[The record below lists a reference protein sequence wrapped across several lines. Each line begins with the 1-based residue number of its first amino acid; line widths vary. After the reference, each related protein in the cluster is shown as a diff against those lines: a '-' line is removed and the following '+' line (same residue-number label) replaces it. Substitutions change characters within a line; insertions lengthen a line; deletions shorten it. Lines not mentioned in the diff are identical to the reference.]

1 MRVMKPR
8 FSSRLRVPHVTAWEN
23 RSHNVLPQL
32 RNRKYGTPLE
42 PTPRTPPKIKVL
54 TSSGKSGRMKIHAAP
69 STVRLYSFDND
80 LAAKNRRRRRYR
92 HISRSRV
99 TSDSPRGSITQVS
112 SCTTGGSTEA
122 LIDSYVSRGGATIVR
137 HTIEKAVQQPGGPH
151 VNGLERI
158 ASNFRERPLCLREVI

>member
-1 MRVMKPR
+1 MRLMKPR
-8 FSSRLRVPHVTAWEN
+8 FNSRLRVPHVTAWEN

-42 PTPRTPPKIKVL
+42 PTPRTPPKISVF

-80 LAAKNRRRRRYR
+80 LAAKNRSRRRYR

-112 SCTTGGSTEA
+112 SCTTGGSTVA
-122 LIDSYVSRGGATIVR
+122 LIASYVSRRRPTIIR
-137 HTIEKAVQQPGGPH
+137 HTVEEAVEQTRGPD

-158 ASNFRERPLCLREVI
+158 ASNFRKGAL